1 MKRILSLCTMFLLV
15 FNIAPLAA
23 GQPSI
28 EFSGGGKLKKGET
41 ATISVNVKDANRLY
55 AVSMEYKYNPE
66 DIKVISSSKGEVLV
80 NADFSFM
87 DSSGQAVEAGK
98 PAKYYF
104 TFTGEKPGTNE
115 NGQIIKVEVEAL
127 KDCEVTFNKSNM
139 DIILVGIDESFEVAK
154 MSYNFIGT
162 ESSEV
167 VNPDGGSTE
176 KPGEDV
182 TNEDGTIT
190 HPDGSITNTDG
201 TIKHPDGSVTNT
213 DGSITKTDGTVV
225 KTDGTVV
232 KPDGTV
238 VKPDGSTSTSDDKG
252 EAADA
257 KSKGNTTL
265 YVILAI
271 LVVGGGITG
280 VYYWKK
286 KKIGTDSEDNGL
298 DL

>member
-1 MKRILSLCTMFLLV
+1 MKKILSFCTMFLFL
-15 FNIAPLAA
+15 FSITPLAA
-23 GQPSI
+23 GEPSV

-115 NGQIIKVEVEAL
+115 DGEIIKVEVEAL
-127 KDCEVTFNKSNM
+127 KDCEVTFSKSNM

-154 MSYNFIGT
+154 MSYKFIGT
-162 ESSEV
+162 ESTEV
-167 VNPDGGSTE
+167 VDPTNPGDGTTTPENPS
-176 KPGEDV
+176 EDV
-182 TNEDGTIT
+182 KNEDGTIT

-201 TIKHPDGSVTNT
+201 SVKKPDGT
-213 DGSITKTDGTVV
+213 ITKP
-225 KTDGTVV
+225 DGTVV

-238 VKPDGSTSTSDDKG
+238 IKPDGSTSTTDDKKDN
-252 EAADA
+252 ADKENSDA
-257 KSKGNTTL
+257 ESKGNTTL

-271 LVVGGGITG
+271 LVIGGGITG

-286 KKIGTDSEDNGL
+286 KKADNDSEDSGL